1 MSVGLTQANITALF
15 RPVGPSI
22 QGNMVSTKPECPVMS
37 LPPLISGVVAAV
49 FDPQAPLIIA
59 SVIIIIAGLYFI
71 EHQMGNRG

>member
-1 MSVGLTQANITALF
+1 
-15 RPVGPSI
+15 
-22 QGNMVSTKPECPVMS
+22 MS